1 MVKKVEE
8 ILIECIDDIKSGKAG
23 LKDCL
28 DRYPDMRHELEPLL
42 RVALS
47 IKKPADTRPSDAFK
61 VRAKVNLME
70 HIHASQVRRK
80 AARIPSQAGIRHGW
94 FTGWAR
100 AVAIT
105 VVVLLCISAAGTGT
119 AYASQSSLPGDTLYS
134 VKLGT
139 EQLQRII
146 TLDDA
151 AEVELELKFA
161 STRLDEIK
169 ELASIPTDQIAM
181 PASSS
186 DRVLA
191 MSVINVPL
199 NKPKQ
204 TYTTQSERIE
214 IAVAGY
220 ERNLNLAITKAE
232 KIKDNEALL
241 EAVTLAV
248 LNHFDRLDEIEDG
261 ASESAREAVI
271 NSREIAMNGHI
282 NALQNLA
289 EVNPVRA
296 TEVNIQAIQGR
307 LNRAEA
313 KAAKG
318 NGRGVEDALQEYE
331 KLRRFGE
338 EISNSAGARG
348 QDTRAIDEMNTRATT
363 GHLETL
369 GTIYGEVSEE
379 TKGAVAQAM
388 GVTIEEHGK
397 AVQGLQQ
404 QGAQG
409 DIPTAPPLPENIPE
423 DTKKNIQGSGSNNS
437 GKGRR

>member
-1 MVKKVEE
+1 VKKVEE
-8 ILIECIDDIKSGKAG
+8 ILIQCIDDIKSGKAT
-23 LKDCL
+23 LQDCL
-28 DRYPDMRHELEPLL
+28 GRYPDMRHELEPLL

-47 IKKPADTRPSDAFK
+47 IKEPTDTRPSDAFK
-61 VRAKVNLME
+61 VRARVNLME
-70 HIHASQVRRK
+70 HIHASQTKKK
-80 AARIPSQAGIRHGW
+80 AVRIPSQAGIRHGW
-94 FTGWAR
+94 FIGWTR
-100 AVAIT
+100 AVSIAVAVIL
-105 VVVLLCISAAGTGT
+105 VISAAGTGT
-119 AYASQSSLPGDTLYS
+119 AYAAQSSLPGDTLYS

-161 STRLDEIK
+161 STRLDELE
-169 ELASIPTDQIAM
+169 ELTSM
-181 PASSS
+181 PADQTAMTTGSY

-191 MSVINVPL
+191 MSIINIPL
-199 NKPKQ
+199 SEPEKN
-204 TYTTQSERIE
+204 YATQSERIA
-214 IAVAGY
+214 IAVTGY
-220 ERNLNLAITKAE
+220 EKNLNLAITKSQRIIDGE
-232 KIKDNEALL
+232 TSLEMVAL
-241 EAVTLAV
+241 AI

-261 ASESAREAVI
+261 ASETAQEAVI
-271 NSREIAMNGHI
+271 NSKEIAMNGHI

-296 TEVNIQAIQGR
+296 TEINIQAIQGR

-313 KAAKG
+313 EAAKG
-318 NGRGVEDALQEYE
+318 NGKGVEDALQEYE

-338 EISNSAGARG
+338 EISNSAGSRG
-348 QDTRAIDEMNTRATT
+348 QDTKAIDEMNARATT

-369 GTIYGEVSEE
+369 GTIYGNVPEE
-379 TKGAVAQAM
+379 TKGAVEQAM
-388 GVTIEEHGK
+388 GLAVEEHGQ

-409 DIPTAPPLPENIPE
+409 DIPTEPPLPENIPD
-423 DTKKNIQGSGSNNS
+423 DTKKNIQGSGSNDS